1 MKVKLCPTCGQVFST
16 TAAGLEL
23 MYAHL
28 IQEHEVAPDV
38 AGETIDEARTEERE
52 EALPIP
58 LPRRS

>member
-1 MKVKLCPTCGQVFST
+1 
-16 TAAGLEL
+16 